1 MKILLWYLF
10 AGTRGGYN
18 RGFILKKFIDKPC
31 DVSQLAEGL
40 NLDYKTTIN
49 QFDILTKNGII
60 TTQDDKNGKLY
71 FLSKVM
77 KENLNIFNKIWE
89 NIKINELEVRR
100 NKNDFVGEENVDD
113 FALSFLRNNRKNK
126 SILILSFVAFILAL
140 FVPISTLFLTLVLV
154 LLFVPPILALVTILI
169 EGIPVISKELNSLQL
184 SVKKQIVISI

>member
-1 MKILLWYLF
+1 MF

-154 LLFVPPILALVTILI
+154 LLFVPPILALVTLLI
-169 EGIPVISKELNSLQL
+169 EGIAVISMELNSLQL
-184 SVKKQIVISI
+184 SEKKQIVISI